1 MLDIRLI
8 KEDPENII
16 KRMADK
22 GKDVRTEVEEILRLS
37 VEAFRDNDLTK
48 AAMVEPL
55 EQVIDGL
62 RDTLKRRHIER
73 LQRGE
78 CTIELGF
85 VLTDLLTNFE
95 RVSDH
100 CSNIAGCLLE
110 MAHEDMDIHAYLRQ
124 VRASDGSEYNN
135 YYDYCLSNYTVA

>member
-1 MLDIRLI
+1 MFQS
-8 KEDPENII
+8 
-16 KRMADK
+16 
-22 GKDVRTEVEEILRLS
+22 TEQALAVAYWMFEHQPGPKS
-37 VEAFRDNDLTK
+37 ST
-48 AAMVEPL
+48 AM
-55 EQVIDGL
+55 VIDGL

-135 YYDYCLSNYTVA
+135 YYDYFLSKYTVA

>member
-1 MLDIRLI
+1 MRSAASFLFYSFNLFCLLLKPDHGTAGVSVQPL
-8 KEDPENII
+8 PS
-16 KRMADK
+16 
-22 GKDVRTEVEEILRLS
+22 GKIGY
-37 VEAFRDNDLTK
+37 LT
-48 AAMVEPL
+48 
-55 EQVIDGL
+55 G
-62 RDTLKRRHIER
+62 DTLKRRHIER

-135 YYDYCLSNYTVA
+135 YYDYFLSKYTVA